1 MTSQNDF
8 LKKLIK
14 VLNDCSIPY
23 MLSGSFGS
31 SFHGQPRATNDAD
44 IIIAPVEEQLISFV
58 KSLGDDYYVNP
69 DAARDAFR
77 NNSMFNVIDIQS
89 SWKADFIIRKDRAFS
104 REEFR
109 RRRNVKL
116 MGLDICMVSPED
128 VILSK
133 LEWAKNSE
141 SDQQFRDALGVAV
154 VQWDHLDKDYLLK
167 WAKELQVDGLLKQ
180 LLDQAK
186 KLTDSK

>member
-44 IIIAPVEEQLISFV
+44 IIIAPVEEQLMSFV

-69 DAARDAFR
+69 DAASDAFR
-77 NNSMFNVIDIQS
+77 NNSMFNVIDIQN

-116 MGLDICMVSPED
+116 MGLDICVISPED

-141 SDQQFRDALGVAV
+141 SDQQFRDALGVAI

-167 WAKELQVDGLLKQ
+167 WAKELQVDSLLKQ
-180 LLDQAK
+180 LLGQAE

>member
-116 MGLDICMVSPED
+116 MELDICMVSPED
-128 VILSK
+128 MILSK